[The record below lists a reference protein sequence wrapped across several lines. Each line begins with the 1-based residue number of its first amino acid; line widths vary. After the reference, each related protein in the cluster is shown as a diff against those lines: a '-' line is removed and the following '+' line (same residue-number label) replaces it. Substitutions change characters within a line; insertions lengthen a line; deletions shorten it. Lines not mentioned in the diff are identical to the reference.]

1 MPFEGQSESIIDG
14 GAEGERGALA
24 GHAFAGM
31 AVQFVLFC
39 SIEWGVGLLMERE
52 RGLWKR
58 IRASPVSRTT
68 LLVAKILGSLIVSCL
83 IIAVVFGFG
92 GIAFGIRVRGSF
104 AGFLL
109 ISASFAW
116 MAANFGLLVAALGR
130 SPQGARSVSILAVLV
145 MVMLGG
151 GWIPGFLFPAWLQSL
166 TPAIPARWAIEG
178 FDGVLSRGYTLAD
191 ATPMV
196 LASLGFGAAFGTLA
210 LASFRWAEPS

>member
-1 MPFEGQSESIIDG
+1 MPFEGRSESIIEG
-14 GAEGERGALA
+14 GAEAERGALA

-58 IRASPVSRTT
+58 IRASPVSKLT
-68 LLVAKILGSLIVSCL
+68 LLVAKILGSLIVSFL
-83 IIAVVFGFG
+83 IIAAVFGFG
-92 GIAFGIRVRGSF
+92 AIVFGIRVRGSF
-104 AGFLL
+104 PGFLL

-130 SPQGARSVSILAVLV
+130 SPQGARSVAILAVLV

-151 GWIPGFLFPAWLQSL
+151 GWIPGFLFPGWLQSL

-178 FDGVLSRGYTLAD
+178 FDGVLSRGYTFAD

-196 LASLGFGAAFGTLA
+196 LASFGFGAGFGTLA
-210 LASFRWAEPS
+210 LATFRWAEPS